1 MPAVAAVAG
10 RRLSTAL
17 PGWLVGS
24 ARVLSVRPDGAW
36 RQATHEVKAWNERVQ
51 GELLTPLNS
60 RLLGPLERREFP
72 EAVPLP
78 FVLLL
83 GNHSSG
89 KSSFIN
95 YVLGRN
101 VQQTGVAPTDD
112 GFTVIAP
119 AERDADRDGA
129 SFVGDPSMGFSPLRA
144 FGPGFLS
151 HFKLKLRHGLHTKDL
166 MLVDSPGMIDSPDG
180 QLNLIGRQTN
190 ADSLEPPV
198 RYGERGYDF
207 LGVTRWLAE
216 QADVVLLFFDPDKP
230 GTTGETLGC
239 LTHSLSGLEHKTHI
253 VLNKVD
259 TFSHIHDF
267 ARAYGALCWN
277 LSKVIPRK
285 DLPRIYTMFLPPHAI
300 GGERAHGV
308 AGGQGGLS
316 PSPAH
321 TNGSRS
327 SPLALALAELDGTRE
342 ELIDQVHCAPERRV
356 DNLITRTHVRCLLL
370 ARAPAARFARHS
382 RPPSPS

>member
-1 MPAVAAVAG
+1 MRGQGAARALRSLAAG
-10 RRLSTAL
+10 RAVRLAPCCKT
-17 PGWLVGS
+17 
-24 ARVLSVRPDGAW
+24 LSRHASSLGAW
-36 RQATHEVKAWNERVQ
+36 REATDEVKAWSERVQ
-51 GELLTPLNS
+51 SELLTPLNA

-95 YVLGRN
+95 HVLGRT

-119 AERDADRDGA
+119 AARDADRDGA

-151 HFKLKLRHGLHTKDL
+151 HFKLKLRKGLQTKDL
-166 MLVDSPGMIDSPDG
+166 MLIDSPGMIDSPQG
-180 QLNLIGRQTN
+180 QRAATR
-190 ADSLEPPV
+190 ADAPSAH
-198 RYGERGYDF
+198 GERGYDF

-239 LTHSLSGLEHKTHI
+239 LTHSLAGLE
-253 VLNKVD
+253 
-259 TFSHIHDF
+259 
-267 ARAYGALCWN
+267 
-277 LSKVIPRK
+277 LSTLDV
-285 DLPRIYTMFLPPHAI
+285 
-300 GGERAHGV
+300 AHRGQ
-308 AGGQGGLS
+308 AG
-316 PSPAH
+316 
-321 TNGSRS
+321 
-327 SPLALALAELDGTRE
+327 
-342 ELIDQVHCAPERRV
+342 
-356 DNLITRTHVRCLLL
+356 
-370 ARAPAARFARHS
+370 
-382 RPPSPS
+382 